1 MSLQLLC
8 GPQRFSE
15 QFLHEERE
23 KPKLYRESVRQHYTQ
38 LCIGTMEV
46 LPTDLSHPLSL
57 GQQVVAIHPETVA
70 GDTESQVYGHSDF
83 GEWARVTLTGALQS
97 GSSPQFSQ
105 KSYNKFECRKPT
117 PVQSYDRMRRLKQNF
132 LVLLLNIGWCS
143 GLGARNMSL
152 DLIEEVQAC
161 WWIWKVL
168 LPVKFIKKGKNY
180 DESTCLGAL
189 LTLAHLSTAM
199 LPTSTVESGSHYMF
213 LLMRSPVHLK
223 LHL

>member
-70 GDTESQVYGHSDF
+70 GRQSLVDDFCNRDTESQVYGHSDF
-83 GEWARVTLTGALQS
+83 VTLTGALQS

-117 PVQSYDRMRRLKQNF
+117 PVQSYDR
-132 LVLLLNIGWCS
+132 
-143 GLGARNMSL
+143 LGARNMSL